1 MGTVLSLSPGSRK
14 AAARGSEKLAEL
26 AVQKPLEPSGEEEE
40 KDGKK
45 KNKTK
50 KQRHPVLLHALSWK
64 KRLVA
69 ARAKR
74 KGGKKVKPV
83 VSEPGHVQRDQ
94 AATDGRH
101 RALKAGH
108 RHGPIPVPVPTVP
121 EHTQNQDQGR
131 PELIISPRRVVVQAS
146 TGELLRCLSDFLC
159 RRCVKLK
166 ELSSSQI
173 VLWFR
178 NVDRALLV
186 QGWQDQCFI
195 SPASLVFVYLLCR
208 EAVDEDTSS
217 EQELHTTFLTCLYL
231 SYSYLGN
238 EISYPLKPFLVESSR
253 DAFWERTLEL
263 IDRLSA
269 DMLRIN
275 ADPHYFTK
283 VFQDLKSQG
292 GARERERERET
303 QDKEKEKER
312 EREEEERQKINEKQ
326 EREKEE
332 QKEEEKENNRGNR
345 IDLDR

>member
-14 AAARGSEKLAEL
+14 AAARGPDKLE
-26 AVQKPLEPSGEEEE
+26 EEEE

-45 KNKTK
+45 KK
-50 KQRHPVLLHALSWK
+50 KKKRHPVLLHALSWK

-74 KGGKKVKPV
+74 KGGKKVKPAAPD
-83 VSEPGHVQRDQ
+83 SGHVQREKE
-94 AATDGRH
+94 ATDSRH
-101 RALKAGH
+101 RTLKAGQ

-121 EHTQNQDQGR
+121 EYSQSQKQGR
-131 PELIISPRRVVVQAS
+131 PDPIISPRRVVVQAS

-159 RRCVKLK
+159 HRCVKLK
-166 ELSSSQI
+166 ELSSNQI

-217 EQELHTTFLTCLYL
+217 EQELHATFLTCLYL
-231 SYSYLGN
+231 AYSYLGN

-253 DAFWERTLEL
+253 DAFWERALEL

-275 ADPHYFTK
+275 ANPHFFTE
-283 VFQDLKSQG
+283 VFQDLKNQG
-292 GARERERERET
+292 GDT
-303 QDKEKEKER
+303 MTWT
-312 EREEEERQKINEKQ
+312 NENMHRLK
-326 EREKEE
+326 RKHT
-332 QKEEEKENNRGNR
+332 
-345 IDLDR
+345 